1 MLSDIL
7 FNSVYPEK
15 ELKRE
20 KEVVIE
26 EINSYKDS
34 PAELIFDDFEELVYD
49 GHPIARNILGTPECI
64 ARFDRDSIIRFTAN
78 NYHTDQMV
86 ISSVGK
92 INFEQ
97 LKKYIQRYF
106 GFAETRTRL
115 NGRKRFENYSPNKR
129 ILQKDTFQAH
139 CILGN
144 VALEIM
150 HPKRIAMVLLNNI
163 IGGQAMNSRLNLAL
177 RERKGMAYNIE
188 SGYTAY
194 SDTGLFSVYFGTEYE
209 NLEKAI
215 NIVLKEFKLLREKN
229 LGSLQ
234 LSKAQKQLMGQ
245 IAISSE
251 NYEDLMLAIGKSYL
265 VFNKVDTI
273 QTILK
278 KIEKVTPSDLMEVAN
293 QVLDE
298 KADEFVDLQ
307 VKFTEKKR
315 FVMVSGKDIE
325 NYILE
330 HIEPEDPVLQE
341 LDRETHLKM
350 AGARMLS
357 GHLQGQALT
366 MIAKMINPLRILELG
381 TFTGYSAICLAKG
394 LQENGKLFT
403 IEQNDE
409 LRDIAR
415 KYFIKSGLQHKIT
428 LLTGNAKEI
437 IPSLSETFDLVYM
450 DADKRE
456 YVDYFNLVF
465 NKVRPG
471 GFILA
476 DNTIWGGKVLE
487 PTAISDRQTQG
498 IIAFNES
505 VKNDSRI
512 EKVILPLRDGLTI
525 IRKK

>member
-1 MLSDIL
+1 MTYTLPNGIRLIHKPTDSPVGHLGILINTGSRDEDPDEHGLAHFIEHSVFKGTKKRKAFHVLSRIEDVGGELNAYTTKEETILYSTFLAEFYERAAELLSDIL

-188 SGYTAY
+188 SGYT
-194 SDTGLFSVYFGTEYE
+194 
-209 NLEKAI
+209 
-215 NIVLKEFKLLREKN
+215 
-229 LGSLQ
+229 
-234 LSKAQKQLMGQ
+234 
-245 IAISSE
+245 
-251 NYEDLMLAIGKSYL
+251 
-265 VFNKVDTI
+265 
-273 QTILK
+273 
-278 KIEKVTPSDLMEVAN
+278 
-293 QVLDE
+293 
-298 KADEFVDLQ
+298 
-307 VKFTEKKR
+307 
-315 FVMVSGKDIE
+315 
-325 NYILE
+325 
-330 HIEPEDPVLQE
+330 
-341 LDRETHLKM
+341 
-350 AGARMLS
+350 
-357 GHLQGQALT
+357 
-366 MIAKMINPLRILELG
+366 
-381 TFTGYSAICLAKG
+381 
-394 LQENGKLFT
+394 
-403 IEQNDE
+403 
-409 LRDIAR
+409 
-415 KYFIKSGLQHKIT
+415 
-428 LLTGNAKEI
+428 
-437 IPSLSETFDLVYM
+437 
-450 DADKRE
+450 
-456 YVDYFNLVF
+456 
-465 NKVRPG
+465 
-471 GFILA
+471 
-476 DNTIWGGKVLE
+476 
-487 PTAISDRQTQG
+487 
-498 IIAFNES
+498 
-505 VKNDSRI
+505 
-512 EKVILPLRDGLTI
+512 
-525 IRKK
+525 

>member
-1 MLSDIL
+1 
-7 FNSVYPEK
+7 
-15 ELKRE
+15 
-20 KEVVIE
+20 
-26 EINSYKDS
+26 
-34 PAELIFDDFEELVYD
+34 
-49 GHPIARNILGTPECI
+49 
-64 ARFDRDSIIRFTAN
+64 
-78 NYHTDQMV
+78 
-86 ISSVGK
+86 
-92 INFEQ
+92 
-97 LKKYIQRYF
+97 
-106 GFAETRTRL
+106 
-115 NGRKRFENYSPNKR
+115 
-129 ILQKDTFQAH
+129 
-139 CILGN
+139 
-144 VALEIM
+144 
-150 HPKRIAMVLLNNI
+150 
-163 IGGQAMNSRLNLAL
+163 
-177 RERKGMAYNIE
+177 
-188 SGYTAY
+188 
-194 SDTGLFSVYFGTEYE
+194 
-209 NLEKAI
+209 
-215 NIVLKEFKLLREKN
+215 
-229 LGSLQ
+229 
-234 LSKAQKQLMGQ
+234 
-245 IAISSE
+245 
-251 NYEDLMLAIGKSYL
+251 
-265 VFNKVDTI
+265 
-273 QTILK
+273 
-278 KIEKVTPSDLMEVAN
+278 
-293 QVLDE
+293 
-298 KADEFVDLQ
+298 
-307 VKFTEKKR
+307 
-315 FVMVSGKDIE
+315 MVSGKDIE

-487 PTAISDRQTQG
+487 PTAISDRQAQG

>member
-1 MLSDIL
+1 
-7 FNSVYPEK
+7 
-15 ELKRE
+15 
-20 KEVVIE
+20 
-26 EINSYKDS
+26 
-34 PAELIFDDFEELVYD
+34 
-49 GHPIARNILGTPECI
+49 
-64 ARFDRDSIIRFTAN
+64 
-78 NYHTDQMV
+78 
-86 ISSVGK
+86 
-92 INFEQ
+92 
-97 LKKYIQRYF
+97 
-106 GFAETRTRL
+106 
-115 NGRKRFENYSPNKR
+115 
-129 ILQKDTFQAH
+129 
-139 CILGN
+139 
-144 VALEIM
+144 
-150 HPKRIAMVLLNNI
+150 
-163 IGGQAMNSRLNLAL
+163 
-177 RERKGMAYNIE
+177 
-188 SGYTAY
+188 
-194 SDTGLFSVYFGTEYE
+194 
-209 NLEKAI
+209 
-215 NIVLKEFKLLREKN
+215 
-229 LGSLQ
+229 
-234 LSKAQKQLMGQ
+234 
-245 IAISSE
+245 
-251 NYEDLMLAIGKSYL
+251 
-265 VFNKVDTI
+265 
-273 QTILK
+273 
-278 KIEKVTPSDLMEVAN
+278 
-293 QVLDE
+293 
-298 KADEFVDLQ
+298 
-307 VKFTEKKR
+307 
-315 FVMVSGKDIE
+315 MVSGKDIE

-366 MIAKMINPLRILELG
+366 MIAKMIDPLWILELG

>member
-1 MLSDIL
+1 
-7 FNSVYPEK
+7 
-15 ELKRE
+15 
-20 KEVVIE
+20 
-26 EINSYKDS
+26 
-34 PAELIFDDFEELVYD
+34 
-49 GHPIARNILGTPECI
+49 
-64 ARFDRDSIIRFTAN
+64 
-78 NYHTDQMV
+78 
-86 ISSVGK
+86 
-92 INFEQ
+92 
-97 LKKYIQRYF
+97 
-106 GFAETRTRL
+106 
-115 NGRKRFENYSPNKR
+115 
-129 ILQKDTFQAH
+129 
-139 CILGN
+139 
-144 VALEIM
+144 
-150 HPKRIAMVLLNNI
+150 
-163 IGGQAMNSRLNLAL
+163 
-177 RERKGMAYNIE
+177 
-188 SGYTAY
+188 
-194 SDTGLFSVYFGTEYE
+194 
-209 NLEKAI
+209 
-215 NIVLKEFKLLREKN
+215 
-229 LGSLQ
+229 
-234 LSKAQKQLMGQ
+234 
-245 IAISSE
+245 
-251 NYEDLMLAIGKSYL
+251 
-265 VFNKVDTI
+265 
-273 QTILK
+273 
-278 KIEKVTPSDLMEVAN
+278 
-293 QVLDE
+293 
-298 KADEFVDLQ
+298 
-307 VKFTEKKR
+307 
-315 FVMVSGKDIE
+315 MVSGKDIE

-330 HIEPEDPVLQE
+330 HIEPEDPVCRSLT
-341 LDRETHLKM
+341 ETHLKM

-357 GHLQGQALT
+357 GHFAGTGADHDCENDKSAADSG
-366 MIAKMINPLRILELG
+366 MG

>member
-1 MLSDIL
+1 
-7 FNSVYPEK
+7 
-15 ELKRE
+15 
-20 KEVVIE
+20 
-26 EINSYKDS
+26 
-34 PAELIFDDFEELVYD
+34 
-49 GHPIARNILGTPECI
+49 
-64 ARFDRDSIIRFTAN
+64 
-78 NYHTDQMV
+78 
-86 ISSVGK
+86 
-92 INFEQ
+92 
-97 LKKYIQRYF
+97 
-106 GFAETRTRL
+106 
-115 NGRKRFENYSPNKR
+115 
-129 ILQKDTFQAH
+129 
-139 CILGN
+139 
-144 VALEIM
+144 
-150 HPKRIAMVLLNNI
+150 
-163 IGGQAMNSRLNLAL
+163 
-177 RERKGMAYNIE
+177 
-188 SGYTAY
+188 
-194 SDTGLFSVYFGTEYE
+194 
-209 NLEKAI
+209 
-215 NIVLKEFKLLREKN
+215 
-229 LGSLQ
+229 
-234 LSKAQKQLMGQ
+234 
-245 IAISSE
+245 
-251 NYEDLMLAIGKSYL
+251 
-265 VFNKVDTI
+265 
-273 QTILK
+273 
-278 KIEKVTPSDLMEVAN
+278 
-293 QVLDE
+293 
-298 KADEFVDLQ
+298 
-307 VKFTEKKR
+307 
-315 FVMVSGKDIE
+315 MVSGKDIE

-487 PTAISDRQTQG
+487 PTAISDRQTKG

>member
-1 MLSDIL
+1 
-7 FNSVYPEK
+7 
-15 ELKRE
+15 
-20 KEVVIE
+20 
-26 EINSYKDS
+26 
-34 PAELIFDDFEELVYD
+34 
-49 GHPIARNILGTPECI
+49 
-64 ARFDRDSIIRFTAN
+64 
-78 NYHTDQMV
+78 
-86 ISSVGK
+86 
-92 INFEQ
+92 
-97 LKKYIQRYF
+97 
-106 GFAETRTRL
+106 
-115 NGRKRFENYSPNKR
+115 
-129 ILQKDTFQAH
+129 
-139 CILGN
+139 
-144 VALEIM
+144 
-150 HPKRIAMVLLNNI
+150 
-163 IGGQAMNSRLNLAL
+163 
-177 RERKGMAYNIE
+177 
-188 SGYTAY
+188 
-194 SDTGLFSVYFGTEYE
+194 
-209 NLEKAI
+209 
-215 NIVLKEFKLLREKN
+215 
-229 LGSLQ
+229 
-234 LSKAQKQLMGQ
+234 
-245 IAISSE
+245 
-251 NYEDLMLAIGKSYL
+251 
-265 VFNKVDTI
+265 
-273 QTILK
+273 
-278 KIEKVTPSDLMEVAN
+278 
-293 QVLDE
+293 
-298 KADEFVDLQ
+298 
-307 VKFTEKKR
+307 
-315 FVMVSGKDIE
+315 MVSGKDIE

-487 PTAISDRQTQG
+487 STAISDRQAQG

>member
-1 MLSDIL
+1 
-7 FNSVYPEK
+7 
-15 ELKRE
+15 
-20 KEVVIE
+20 
-26 EINSYKDS
+26 
-34 PAELIFDDFEELVYD
+34 
-49 GHPIARNILGTPECI
+49 
-64 ARFDRDSIIRFTAN
+64 
-78 NYHTDQMV
+78 
-86 ISSVGK
+86 
-92 INFEQ
+92 
-97 LKKYIQRYF
+97 
-106 GFAETRTRL
+106 
-115 NGRKRFENYSPNKR
+115 
-129 ILQKDTFQAH
+129 
-139 CILGN
+139 
-144 VALEIM
+144 
-150 HPKRIAMVLLNNI
+150 
-163 IGGQAMNSRLNLAL
+163 
-177 RERKGMAYNIE
+177 
-188 SGYTAY
+188 
-194 SDTGLFSVYFGTEYE
+194 
-209 NLEKAI
+209 
-215 NIVLKEFKLLREKN
+215 
-229 LGSLQ
+229 
-234 LSKAQKQLMGQ
+234 
-245 IAISSE
+245 
-251 NYEDLMLAIGKSYL
+251 
-265 VFNKVDTI
+265 
-273 QTILK
+273 
-278 KIEKVTPSDLMEVAN
+278 
-293 QVLDE
+293 
-298 KADEFVDLQ
+298 
-307 VKFTEKKR
+307 
-315 FVMVSGKDIE
+315 MVSGKDIE

-487 PTAISDRQTQG
+487 STAISDRQTQG

-505 VKNDSRI
+505 VKNNSRI